1 MYLQCECGFEIDA
14 RDHFD
19 NTPLH
24 IAAEVSFEK
33 INSLLRPIL
42 CLIYL
47 YIIHIHVKKRTFFNL
62 LLCYSNHETNL
73 LLFRK
78 NDYLYSKLL
87 VAFGADISVK
97 NYQEQTPR
105 DLAKHW
111 STLRATKSISRTF
124 GQRVSI
130 NNIVTLGARII
141 NVDELT
147 NKIIG
152 CLHIPERMSGLVW
165 TYGQ

>member
-1 MYLQCECGFEIDA
+1 MCLQCECGFEIDA

-33 INSLLRPIL
+33 INSLARPIL
-42 CLIYL
+42 CLIHQH
-47 YIIHIHVKKRTFFNL
+47 IIHVHVKSRAFSNL

-78 NDYLYSKLL
+78 NDYLYGKLL

-105 DLAKHW
+105 DLAKQGQLLELL
-111 STLRATKSISRTF
+111 SQFPEPLVNECLSITS
-124 GQRVSI
+124 
-130 NNIVTLGARII
+130 
-141 NVDELT
+141 
-147 NKIIG
+147 
-152 CLHIPERMSGLVW
+152 
-165 TYGQ
+165 